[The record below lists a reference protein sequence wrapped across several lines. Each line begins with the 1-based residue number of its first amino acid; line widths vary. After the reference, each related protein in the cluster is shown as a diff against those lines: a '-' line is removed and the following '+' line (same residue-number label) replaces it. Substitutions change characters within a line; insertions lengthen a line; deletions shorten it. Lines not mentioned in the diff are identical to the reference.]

1 MVGEAGPLWHV
12 HMLGYSQVRPFVLT
26 AARPKHKKNLTYLF
40 LWNVDPDLEPKGYEY
55 T

>member
-26 AARPKHKKNLTYLF
+26 AARPKQKKQNKKTIYIICF
-40 LWNVDPDLEPKGYEY
+40 
-55 T
+55 